1 MARCYYNA
9 TTVVVAVYILVLCI
23 TTYLQADHFTVGPK
37 GSIVRAVGPRK
48 DNSKELEEE
57 EEEEEDLLSDPTAF
71 FGSSSFFSPPSEEI
85 GSKRNTRK
93 STSLSAGTAGTT
105 SRTSTGASTSTGG
118 GGRMLE
124 ENNGDDDMEDTE
136 RENDASFDAVLDA
149 EYNERASD
157 GDGDDGDDAA
167 AAAAAAAAAS
177 QHLGRGQGGVFSM
190 TSLSSTNAF
199 YLTRG
204 GSLMERF
211 FNGYKWVYHAH
222 VAPSPGITL
231 TTLSSVRC
239 VEDRETTLQY
249 IGYVYAS
256 DAEGRLHRA
265 TQRRYFN
272 RVRMKKEEKKHLP
285 PIAAAYSNTF
295 VLIFFLNDECILFFF
310 FFFF

>member
-1 MARCYYNA
+1 MARCYNNA
-9 TTVVVAVYILVLCI
+9 TTFVVAVYILVLCI

-37 GSIVRAVGPRK
+37 GSIVRAVGPSK

-57 EEEEEDLLSDPTAF
+57 VEEDDILSDPTAF

-85 GSKRNTRK
+85 GSKRKNRK
-93 STSLSAGTAGTT
+93 STSSSASASTA

-118 GGRMLE
+118 GRMLE
-124 ENNGDDDMEDTE
+124 ENNGDDEMEDTE
-136 RENDASFDAVLDA
+136 RENDAALDAVLGDA
-149 EYNERASD
+149 EYNERASG
-157 GDGDDGDDAA
+157 GDNGADDADDA
-167 AAAAAAAAAS
+167 DDAPAAAAAAAAAS

-222 VAPSPGITL
+222 VAPSPGVTL

-272 RVRMKKEEKKHLP
+272 RVRMKRNTCAYCHLP
-285 PIAAAYSNTF
+285 NT
-295 VLIFFLNDECILFFF
+295 LF
-310 FFFF
+310 